1 MLGIPLGFLMFL
13 CFSIVR
19 DYGGAIILF
28 AVIGKIIFFPLSISA
43 QKNAIRLR
51 KLQFSVEDIRLR
63 YDDKNRINEE
73 IYNLYKREGY
83 SPLKG
88 SIPLLVQLP
97 MILGMID
104 VMYNPLKHVLHL
116 DKDVIASLSAKLADV
131 AGTSANVPGEQLRI
145 IAAVRDPANAAILG
159 DSAPGVMRALD
170 AVRGVDLHFLGIDL
184 GATPSILSPS
194 MLLIV
199 PILSG
204 ISALILCIVQNAL
217 NPAAQM
223 QGALGK
229 NITTAVLVAFSL
241 YFTLVVPCGV
251 GVYWICSN
259 ILALLVALILNVLY
273 NPGAEADV
281 AGKTQKQKLSRAERQ
296 KARELADVM
305 KEKEKADCERFF
317 DTQNKQLVFYAA
329 TKGSYKYFQRI
340 IEYLLAHSDI
350 VIHYVSSDPGDPIFE
365 RDEAQFKTYYAGE
378 RRIISLMV
386 KMDADIVVMTTPDLQ
401 KYHIK
406 RSVVRKD
413 IEYIYVF
420 HAISSNMVYREGAFN
435 HYDTIFCEGPHKVEE
450 IRKEEQAYGL
460 PAKRLVKVGY
470 GLTDMLIEHYAEMPK
485 VERLKPQI
493 VIAPSWQIDNI
504 LDSCIDKIIEQLVG
518 TDFDIIVR
526 PHPEY
531 AKRFSD
537 RLKNIVDRH
546 AHLIGNGLTF
556 EIDNVS
562 NETIYQSDL
571 LISDWSSVAFEF
583 SFCTKSPTVFINTT
597 MKVMNPEYKRIG
609 ITPINIAL
617 RDIVGVSVNIDRLDK
632 LHEIVETVLANK
644 AEYQDK
650 INAVMPDYVYYPG
663 RSGEAGGKYIMSRLA
678 NRTVLEERGMI

>member
-1 MLGIPLGFLMFL
+1 MFL

-51 KLQFSVEDIRLR
+51 KLQFSIEDIRLR

-88 SIPLLVQLP
+88 SIPLLIQLP

-116 DKDVIASLSAKLADV
+116 DKDVIASLSAKLADI
-131 AGTSANVPGEQLRI
+131 AGASANVPGEQLRI
-145 IAAVRDPANAAILG
+145 IAAVRDPANSAIFE
-159 DSAPGVMRALD
+159 DSASGVMQAID
-170 AVRGVDLHFLGIDL
+170 AIKGVDLHFLGIDL

-194 MLLIV
+194 MLLVV

-259 ILALLVALILNVLY
+259 VLALAVALILNVLY

-281 AGKTQKQKLSRAERQ
+281 AGKTQKQKLSRAEKQ
-296 KARELADVM
+296 KARERAVVM
-305 KEKEKADCERFF
+305 KEKEKADCERFS
-317 DTQNKQLVFYAA
+317 DTKNKQLVFYAA

-340 IEYLLAHSDI
+340 IEYLLAHSGI

-365 RDEAQFKTYYAGE
+365 RDEAQFKTYYTGE
-378 RRIISLMV
+378 RRLISLMV

-406 RSVVRKD
+406 RSIVRKD

-420 HAISSNMVYREGAFN
+420 HAISSSHMTLREGALDHF
-435 HYDTIFCEGPHKVEE
+435 DTIFCEGPHKADE
-450 IRKEEQAYGL
+450 IRKTEQIYGL

-470 GLTDMLIEHYAEMPK
+470 GLMDMLLDAYANMPQ
-485 VERLKPQI
+485 VEKDKPQI
-493 VIAPSWQIDNI
+493 LIAPSWQIDNI
-504 LDSCIDKIIEQLVG
+504 LDSCIDEIIEQLAG
-518 TDFDIIVR
+518 KGYKIIIR

-531 AKRFSD
+531 TKRFPQ
-537 RLKNIVDRH
+537 RIKNIVDRH
-546 AHLIGNGLTF
+546 ARLIDEDFSF
-556 EIDNVS
+556 ELDFMA
-562 NETIYQSDL
+562 NETIYQSDI
-571 LISDWSSVAFEF
+571 LITDWSNIAFEF
-583 SFCTKSPTVFINTT
+583 SFCTKLPTISVNTA
-597 MKVMNPEYKRIG
+597 MKVMNPEYKRIE
-609 ITPINIAL
+609 IEPINITL
-617 RDIVGVSVNIDRLDK
+617 RNRLGVSVDTDRLDE
-632 LHEIVETVLANK
+632 LHSIVETVLADRDG
-644 AEYQDK
+644 YRDK
-650 INAVMPDYVYYPG
+650 ISAVMSEYIYYPG
-663 RSGEAGGKYIMSRLA
+663 RSGEAGGKYIMNRL
-678 NRTVLEERGMI
+678 NDGGSK